1 MIHKTAIP
9 DIVELRP
16 KRFGDARGFLVE
28 TWSRARFRAL
38 GIDVA
43 FAQDNLSFSRPV
55 GTVRGLHFQR
65 PPYVQAKLVTCLAG
79 AILDVAVDLR
89 VGSPSHGRHVALR
102 LSAADGNQMFVPE
115 GFAHGFCTLE
125 PDTLVAY
132 KLSAPY
138 APDHESG
145 VLWNDPALGIAW
157 PVTESAATVSDKD
170 RVLPHL
176 AELPQVFR
184 A

>member
-1 MIHKTAIP
+1 VIQQTALP

-16 KRFGDARGFLVE
+16 RRFGDARGFLVE
-28 TWSRARFRAL
+28 TWSRARYREL
-38 GIDVA
+38 GIAVE
-43 FAQDNLSFSRPV
+43 FAQDNLSFSRPA

-65 PPYVQAKLVTCLAG
+65 PPFAQAKLVTCLAG

-89 VGSPSHGRHVALR
+89 LGSPSFGRHVALR
-102 LSAADGNQMFVPE
+102 LSAAEGNQIFVPE

-138 APDHESG
+138 APEHESG
-145 VLWNDPALGIAW
+145 VRWNDPALGVAW
-157 PVTESAATVSDKD
+157 PVRESEATVSDKD
-170 RVLPHL
+170 RILPLL
-176 AELPQVFR
+176 AELASVFH